1 MCLVLQFKSFIFL
14 FELSRAAPQTSRAT
28 MDPIN
33 CTSAA
38 STREN
43 TATATRLIQTPTLH
57 GPRTEPVGHRFPSYR
72 HLMSFWWL
80 IKPSVHTII
89 RVSRSKA
96 AAKKNE
102 EIVHAR
108 TSVRQQLQPIDEFFL
123 FLIYLSVCG
132 FEGERPGTPFPCTPL
147 HICVWLSP
155 AEIKANLPEEF
166 SEFPDTQVILDC
178 TELRCQTPSS
188 PLLQSE
194 MYSNYKSHCTMKCLI
209 GIAPHGAVT
218 FVTQLYAGSMSDK
231 EIFKQSGIAKH
242 LTENM
247 AVMVNKGFLI
257 SDCVKCKVKETQ
269 AIARLK
275 VHVERAIRRIKQ
287 NKLFDSVITLSHT
300 VNISQLFTVACL
312 LSNYQNK
319 ALLKQ
324 LNQLIQQCDTLAV
337 DGHDFKEDFEFPLSN
352 GHTITDWKLILR
364 FGLKLRL
371 HPNEMRRNPQ
381 RLAAGSRSSTGRVS
395 QLSIPRFV
403 LWSWARCRFMGCEG
417 NLDVT
422 HESARARASGSWRR
436 QQPPGATAP
445 LRGSGK
451 RSSGVQLGNA
461 AGDRFWVG
469 VCGAHRRHE
478 SACSVTAEER
488 VKHGQ
493 LHALLVPP
501 TPGDHCTLTV
511 GGI

>member
-1 MCLVLQFKSFIFL
+1 
-14 FELSRAAPQTSRAT
+14 
-28 MDPIN
+28 
-33 CTSAA
+33 
-38 STREN
+38 
-43 TATATRLIQTPTLH
+43 
-57 GPRTEPVGHRFPSYR
+57 
-72 HLMSFWWL
+72 MSFWWL

-123 FLIYLSVCG
+123 FLIYLSVG
-132 FEGERPGTPFPCTPL
+132 LKERDLGHRFHVHPSTVSRIISTWTNYLYCLLGSV
-147 HICVWLSP
+147 CVWLSP

-194 MYSNYKSHCTMKCLI
+194 VYSNYKSHCTMKCLI

-218 FVTQLYAGSMSDK
+218 FVSQLYAGSMSDK

-247 AVMVNKGFLI
+247 AVMVDKGFLI
-257 SDCVKCKVKETQ
+257 SDCVKCKVYCPPFLSKAKQMPAHQVKETQ
-269 AIARLK
+269 AIARLR

-319 ALLKQ
+319 AL
-324 LNQLIQQCDTLAV
+324 
-337 DGHDFKEDFEFPLSN
+337 
-352 GHTITDWKLILR
+352 
-364 FGLKLRL
+364 
-371 HPNEMRRNPQ
+371 
-381 RLAAGSRSSTGRVS
+381 
-395 QLSIPRFV
+395 
-403 LWSWARCRFMGCEG
+403 
-417 NLDVT
+417 
-422 HESARARASGSWRR
+422 
-436 QQPPGATAP
+436 
-445 LRGSGK
+445 
-451 RSSGVQLGNA
+451 
-461 AGDRFWVG
+461 
-469 VCGAHRRHE
+469 
-478 SACSVTAEER
+478 
-488 VKHGQ
+488 VK
-493 LHALLVPP
+493 
-501 TPGDHCTLTV
+501 TW
-511 GGI
+511 IK